1 MTLTG
6 YDRYCAEIVTQ
17 TELLAATID
26 GAAMTVP
33 VPVPVPVP
41 G

>member
-6 YDRYCAEIVTQ
+6 YDRDCSEIVTQ
-17 TELLAATID
+17 TELPAATID
-26 GAAMTVP
+26 GADMTVP
-33 VPVPVPVP
+33 VP

>member
-17 TELLAATID
+17 TELLATTLD
-26 GAAMTVP
+26 GADMLDFWLDRVGVA
-33 VPVPVPVP
+33 
-41 G
+41 

>member
-6 YDRYCAEIVTQ
+6 YERYCSEIVTQ
-17 TELLAATID
+17 TELPAVTID
-26 GAAMTVP
+26 GADMP
-33 VPVPVPVP
+33 VPAPVPVP